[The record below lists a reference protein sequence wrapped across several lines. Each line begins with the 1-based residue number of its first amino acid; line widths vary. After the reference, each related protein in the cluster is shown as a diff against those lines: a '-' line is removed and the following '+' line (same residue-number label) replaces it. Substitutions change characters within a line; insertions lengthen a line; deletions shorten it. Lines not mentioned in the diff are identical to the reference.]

1 MARPKKAGLDYFP
14 FDVDFFSDKKIK
26 RLRAS
31 YGSDGVAVYIYMLC
45 EIYRSGYYVEYDDD
59 LILDI
64 SDELNITTN
73 AITQILNH
81 LFSRSLLVVIESK
94 LAVPVK
100 IITAAS
106 VQRRFQA
113 AKKGGKREVDVAAEF
128 WVLKNEETESFIKV
142 RPVSGYSQK
151 NDNYSGNNSYNS
163 EKKCTKES
171 KVKESKVKESKKS
184 CRSALSAYGSF
195 NNVLLSEDE
204 LEKLKQHYP
213 NSFKE
218 KIERLSFY
226 MESSG
231 TVYKNHFAKL
241 VEWLN
246 KDNDEQKAIEKKS
259 RKSYNIDELEKINIL
274 DDINTKN

>member
-106 VQRRFQA
+106 VQRRYQA
-113 AKKGGKREVDVAAEF
+113 AKKGAKRDVDVAAEF
-128 WVLKNEETESFIKV
+128 WVLKENETESFIKV
-142 RPVSGYSQK
+142 RPVNGNSRK
-151 NDNYSGNNSYNS
+151 NDNKSEKNILNS
-163 EKKCTKES
+163 EKNYTKES
-171 KVKESKVKESKKS
+171 KVKESKVKESKVKERKGEEMTSPDGSASTPSNLENLIYDYGRENVDKYVQRVRSWYADKGKS
-184 CRSALSAYGSF
+184 PS
-195 NNVLLSEDE
+195 D
-204 LEKLKQHYP
+204 LEGTVRKWLEQDGV
-213 NSFKE
+213 E
-218 KIERLSFY
+218 KIDHSIDKY
-226 MESSG
+226 
-231 TVYKNHFAKL
+231 NCII
-241 VEWLN
+241 N
-246 KDNDEQKAIEKKS
+246 KF
-259 RKSYNIDELEKINIL
+259 
-274 DDINTKN
+274 

>member
-1 MARPKKAGLDYFP
+1 MARPKKTGLDYFP

-151 NDNYSGNNSYNS
+151 NDNYSKNNSYNS

-171 KVKESKVKESKKS
+171 KVKESKVKERKVEETASPDG
-184 CRSALSAYGSF
+184 SAPTPSPSLDQLIYDYGKENTDKYVQKVRKWYADKGKPISD
-195 NNVLLSEDE
+195 LEDTVR
-204 LEKLKQHYP
+204 KW
-213 NSFKE
+213 
-218 KIERLSFY
+218 
-226 MESSG
+226 MEQDG
-231 TVYKNHFAKL
+231 
-241 VEWLN
+241 
-246 KDNDEQKAIEKKS
+246 IEKVDHSMDKYKALMN
-259 RKSYNIDELEKINIL
+259 RFDL
-274 DDINTKN
+274 

>member
-128 WVLKNEETESFIKV
+128 WVLKKEETESFIKV
-142 RPVSGYSQK
+142 RSVDGYSQK
-151 NDNYSGNNSYNS
+151 NNDYSGNNSYKS
-163 EKKCTKES
+163 EKKCIKES
-171 KVKESKVKESKKS
+171 KVKESKVKESKGEETAS
-184 CRSALSAYGSF
+184 PDGSALSPSPNLNKLVYDYGQD
-195 NNVLLSEDE
+195 NVDKYVQRVRSWYSEKGKPLTD
-204 LEKLKQHYP
+204 LE
-213 NSFKE
+213 
-218 KIERLSFY
+218 
-226 MESSG
+226 G
-231 TVYKNHFAKL
+231 TVRKWLEQDNVELVDHSFDKYKC
-241 VEWLN
+241 VIN
-246 KDNDEQKAIEKKS
+246 KF
-259 RKSYNIDELEKINIL
+259 
-274 DDINTKN
+274 

>member
-106 VQRRFQA
+106 VQRRYQA
-113 AKKGGKREVDVAAEF
+113 AKKGAKRDVDVAAEF
-128 WVLKNEETESFIKV
+128 WVLKENETESFIKV
-142 RPVSGYSQK
+142 RPVNGNSRK
-151 NDNYSGNNSYNS
+151 NDNKSEKNILNS
-163 EKKCTKES
+163 EKNYTKES
-171 KVKESKVKESKKS
+171 KVKESKGEKTASPDG
-184 CRSALSAYGSF
+184 SASSPSA
-195 NNVLLSEDE
+195 
-204 LEKLKQHYP
+204 LEKLIYDYGQENVDKYVQRVRSWYADKGKSP
-213 NSFKE
+213 SDLEGTVRKWLEQDGVE
-218 KIERLSFY
+218 KIDHSIDKY
-226 MESSG
+226 
-231 TVYKNHFAKL
+231 NCII
-241 VEWLN
+241 N
-246 KDNDEQKAIEKKS
+246 KF
-259 RKSYNIDELEKINIL
+259 
-274 DDINTKN
+274 

>member
-151 NDNYSGNNSYNS
+151 NDNYSENNSYNS

-171 KVKESKVKESKKS
+171 KVKESKVKERKVEETASPDG
-184 CRSALSAYGSF
+184 SAPTPSPSLDQLIYDYGQETVDKYVNRV
-195 NNVLLSEDE
+195 NNWYAEKGRKVSDVYGKVKEW
-204 LEKLKQHYP
+204 LEKDNVPTIDH
-213 NSFKE
+213 S
-218 KIERLSFY
+218 IDAY
-226 MESSG
+226 MG
-231 TVYKNHFAKL
+231 L
-241 VEWLN
+241 MN
-246 KDNDEQKAIEKKS
+246 KFD
-259 RKSYNIDELEKINIL
+259 L
-274 DDINTKN
+274 

>member
-81 LFSRSLLVVIESK
+81 LFSRSLLVVLESK
-94 LAVPVK
+94 LTVPVK

-128 WVLKNEETESFIKV
+128 WVLKKEETESFIKV
-142 RPVSGYSQK
+142 RPVDSYSQK
-151 NDNYSGNNSYNS
+151 NNNYSENNSYKS

-171 KVKESKVKESKKS
+171 KVKESKVKERKVENTASPDG
-184 CRSALSAYGSF
+184 SADSPSSPSLLDQLVYDYGQENTDKYMQKVRKWYSDKGKPI
-195 NNVLLSEDE
+195 SD
-204 LEKLKQHYP
+204 LE
-213 NSFKE
+213 
-218 KIERLSFY
+218 
-226 MESSG
+226 G
-231 TVYKNHFAKL
+231 TVRK
-241 VEWLN
+241 WM
-246 KDNDEQKAIEKKS
+246 EQDGIEKVDHSMDKYEVLMN
-259 RKSYNIDELEKINIL
+259 RFDL
-274 DDINTKN
+274 

>member
-128 WVLKNEETESFIKV
+128 WVLKKEETESFIKV
-142 RPVSGYSQK
+142 RPVGGYSQK
-151 NDNYSGNNSYNS
+151 NDDYSENNSYKS
-163 EKKCTKES
+163 EKKCIKES
-171 KVKESKVKESKKS
+171 KVKESKVKESKGEETASPDGSAPSPSPNLNKLVYDYGQDNVDKYVQRV
-184 CRSALSAYGSF
+184 RSWY
-195 NNVLLSEDE
+195 SEKGKPLTD
-204 LEKLKQHYP
+204 LE
-213 NSFKE
+213 
-218 KIERLSFY
+218 
-226 MESSG
+226 G
-231 TVYKNHFAKL
+231 TVRKWLEQDNVELVNHSFDKYKAFI
-241 VEWLN
+241 N
-246 KDNDEQKAIEKKS
+246 KF
-259 RKSYNIDELEKINIL
+259 
-274 DDINTKN
+274 

>member
-1 MARPKKAGLDYFP
+1 MARPKKTGLDYFP

-64 SDELNITTN
+64 SDELNISTN

-81 LFSRSLLVVIESK
+81 LFSRSLLVVLESK
-94 LAVPVK
+94 LTVPVK

-128 WVLKNEETESFIKV
+128 WVLKKEETESFIKV
-142 RPVSGYSQK
+142 CPVDGYSQK
-151 NDNYSGNNSYNS
+151 NNNYSENNSYKS

-171 KVKESKVKESKKS
+171 KVKESKVKESKGKETAS
-184 CRSALSAYGSF
+184 PDGCAPSLSALDQLISDYGQDVVDKYVQRVRNWYAEKGRSISDIA
-195 NNVLLSEDE
+195 VTVRKW
-204 LEKLKQHYP
+204 LEKDAVP
-213 NSFKE
+213 
-218 KIERLSFY
+218 
-226 MESSG
+226 
-231 TVYKNHFAKL
+231 KL
-241 VEWLN
+241 
-246 KDNDEQKAIEKKS
+246 DPDIEKYKS
-259 RKSYNIDELEKINIL
+259 IMNKF
-274 DDINTKN
+274 